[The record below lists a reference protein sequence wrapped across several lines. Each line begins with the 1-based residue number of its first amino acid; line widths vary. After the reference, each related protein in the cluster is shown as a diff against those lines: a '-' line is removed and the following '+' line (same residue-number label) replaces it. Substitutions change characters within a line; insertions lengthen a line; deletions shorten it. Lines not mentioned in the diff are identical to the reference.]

1 LPGQTAAK
9 NINDGTHNLVTVIE
23 IMGRRNWLE
32 MILKINLSVSTTNPQ
47 KRDCNMIIN
56 ACMIT
61 VDRITHVF

>member
-1 LPGQTAAK
+1 LPGQTVAK
-9 NINDGTHNLVTVIE
+9 NINEGTHNLGTVIE

-47 KRDCNMIIN
+47 TRDCNIIIN